1 MSTTGARKAA
11 MLLRNL
17 DPSTAAELLQS
28 AGPEMLTEIA
38 VEVASIEQGS
48 AGMGDASQESV
59 LEFFSLLHG
68 QRSRPAGGDF
78 VRQMLQIAL
87 GEQESQEVISQVDER
102 LKMLDPFREIRSAEA
117 DAIAEALAGES
128 AQAASVVLSE
138 LSTSKSAKLLGLL
151 DEATRAR
158 AVACMAGV
166 QEVSPTARFRIAGVV
181 QSRLEQVA
189 KDQATGSGSSE
200 AQSQQRFRKVAVLL
214 RGLEVDLRNQMVESL
229 TEQDSETAKGVQEL
243 MVIWDDI
250 NLVAER
256 SLQESLMSVDTRKL
270 AMALVGADERIVERV
285 QGNIS
290 ERARAMLEE
299 EASLLSDPKEAEV
312 QQAREEILNV
322 LREMNTRGE
331 LQFQES

>member
-1 MSTTGARKAA
+1 

-38 VEVASIEQGS
+38 VEVAALEQSG
-48 AGMGDASQESV
+48 ADTGRASQESV

-68 QRSRPAGGDF
+68 QGSASTGGGF
-78 VRQMLQIAL
+78 ARQMLQIAL

-138 LSTSKSAKLLGLL
+138 LPASKSAKLLGLL
-151 DEATRAR
+151 GEATRAQ
-158 AVACMAGV
+158 AVACMTGV
-166 QEVSPTARFRIAGVV
+166 QEVSPTAKLRIAGVV
-181 QSRLEQVA
+181 QSRLEQVS
-189 KDQATGSGSSE
+189 KDQATGNGSGNS
-200 AQSQQRFRKVAVLL
+200 AGQSRQRLRKVAVLL
-214 RGLEVDLRNQMVESL
+214 RGLDVELRNQMVESL
-229 TEQDSETAKGVQEL
+229 TAQDGETAQGVQEL

-256 SLQESLMSVDTRKL
+256 SLQEALMSVDTRKL
-270 AMALVGADERIVERV
+270 ALALVEADEQTTERV

-290 ERARAMLEE
+290 ERAKAMLDE
-299 EASLLSDPKEAEV
+299 EASLLSNPKDTEV

-322 LREMNTRGE
+322 LREMNNRGE
-331 LQFQES
+331 LQFEES

>member
-1 MSTTGARKAA
+1 

-28 AGPEMLTEIA
+28 AGLEMLTEIA
-38 VEVASIEQGS
+38 VEVAALEQSG
-48 AGMGDASQESV
+48 ADTGRASQESV

-68 QRSRPAGGDF
+68 QRSASGGGDF
-78 VRQMLQIAL
+78 ARQMLQIAL

-138 LSTSKSAKLLGLL
+138 LPARKSAELLGLL
-151 DEATRAR
+151 DEGTRAL
-158 AVACMAGV
+158 AVACMAGA
-166 QEVSPTARFRIAGVV
+166 QEVSSTTRLRIAGIV
-181 QSRLEQVA
+181 QGRLEQVA
-189 KDQATGSGSSE
+189 EDKAMGRG
-200 AQSQQRFRKVAVLL
+200 AGQSRQRLRKVAVLL
-214 RGLEVDLRNQMVESL
+214 RGLEVDLRNQLVESL

-256 SLQESLMSVDTRKL
+256 SLQEALMSVDTRKL
-270 AMALVGADERIVERV
+270 AMALVEADEQTTGRV
-285 QGNIS
+285 HGNIS

-299 EASLLSDPKEAEV
+299 EASLLSNPKDTEV

-322 LREMNTRGE
+322 LREMNNRGE
-331 LQFQES
+331 LQFEES

>member
-1 MSTTGARKAA
+1 

-38 VEVASIEQGS
+38 VEVAALEQSG
-48 AGMGDASQESV
+48 ADTGRASQESI
-59 LEFFSLLHG
+59 LEFFGLLHG
-68 QRSRPAGGDF
+68 QRSALAGGDF
-78 VRQMLQIAL
+78 ARQMLQIAL

-138 LSTSKSAKLLGLL
+138 LPASKSAKLLGLL
-151 DEATRAR
+151 DEDTRAR
-158 AVACMAGV
+158 AVACMTGV
-166 QEVSPTARFRIAGVV
+166 QEVSPTARLRIAGVV
-181 QSRLEQVA
+181 QGRLEQVA
-189 KDQATGSGSSE
+189 KDQATAGGSG
-200 AQSQQRFRKVAVLL
+200 AGQSRQRLRKVAVLL

-229 TEQDSETAKGVQEL
+229 TAQDGETAQGVQEL
-243 MVIWDDI
+243 MVIWEDI

-256 SLQESLMSVDTRKL
+256 SLQEALMSVDTRKL
-270 AMALVGADERIVERV
+270 AMALVEADEQTVERV

-290 ERARAMLEE
+290 ERAKAMLEE
-299 EASLLSDPKEAEV
+299 ESSLLSNPKDTEV

-331 LQFQES
+331 LQFEES